1 MYYIYLMHIY
11 IYNIYIM
18 YIYTYLHIYLE
29 CTYTSVSCPVNYLHM
44 LGGSIILLFAPTS
57 GHLNLMF
64 ILECF
69 FPSNRVLTLSC
80 PVLSLLFFSFTVLL
94 RTHRMSLLT
103 YIVNSLIW
111 DPKGQ
116 GSCLFYSLCYLLYL
130 AQCHTYKRSSLNIY
144 KMNSW
149 MNDLEVM
156 WPTLY
161 HTHKFPLYH
170 SQ

>member
-29 CTYTSVSCPVNYLHM
+29 CTYTSVSCPINYLHM

-69 FPSNRVLTLSC
+69 FPSNCVLTLSC
-80 PVLSLLFFSFTVLL
+80 PVLSLVFFLYCPSQDSPYVFAYLYCKLLNMRSKRTRILSVLFTLLSPVLS
-94 RTHRMSLLT
+94 TMPH
-103 YIVNSLIW
+103 I
-111 DPKGQ
+111 
-116 GSCLFYSLCYLLYL
+116 
-130 AQCHTYKRSSLNIY
+130 
-144 KMNSW
+144 
-149 MNDLEVM
+149 
-156 WPTLY
+156 
-161 HTHKFPLYH
+161 
-170 SQ
+170 